1 MNSKTKGV
9 LQILLVVIL
18 IAAFGFVAY
27 RGVGSNHRGS
37 AKNIRLGLDL
47 KGGVSVTYEAT
58 EANPNPTDEQMED
71 TIYKMQKRVETM
83 STEAS
88 VYQEGSNRVT
98 IDIPGVSNSAEIL
111 ETLGKAGSL
120 QFVMYNN
127 LTDKDGNASP
137 DEGEEVKFDEKNIE
151 LDGKGIE
158 DAKATQQT
166 SETGISENVVIVT
179 FTGKGSKT
187 FSTLTGNHVGEQ
199 LAIVYDNKL
208 VSAPV
213 INSKIDGECVIS
225 GGEDFKDM
233 KNVQELASTLRI
245 GDRKSVV

>member
-71 TIYKMQKRVETM
+71 TTYKMQKRVETM

-88 VYQEGSNRVT
+88 VYREGSNRIT

-127 LTDKDGNASP
+127 LTDKDGNENP
-137 DEGEEVKFDEKNIE
+137 NVGDEVKFDEKSVE
-151 LDGKGIE
+151 LDGKAIE
-158 DAKATQQT
+158 DARAEKHT
-166 SETGISENVVIVT
+166 SETGASENVVVVK

-187 FSTLTGNHVGEQ
+187 FSTLTGAHVNDT
-199 LAIVYDNKL
+199 L
-208 VSAPV
+208 P
-213 INSKIDGECVIS
+213 IN
-225 GGEDFKDM
+225 
-233 KNVQELASTLRI
+233 L
-245 GDRKSVV
+245 